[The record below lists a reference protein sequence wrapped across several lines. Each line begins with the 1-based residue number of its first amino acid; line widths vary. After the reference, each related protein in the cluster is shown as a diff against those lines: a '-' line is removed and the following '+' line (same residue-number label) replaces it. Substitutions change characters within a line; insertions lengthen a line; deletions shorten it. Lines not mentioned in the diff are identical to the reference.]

1 MPGRDGMRFGR
12 APSRKRSR
20 WPRRA
25 MLERGS
31 ALVETAIVM
40 PVLLVLVFGLVGIG
54 RVIQADLGV
63 IAVAREAARSAAQ
76 ANNASEAASRGLQR
90 GKDVAGGYQLA
101 NGSLQLTVDP
111 GSFQRGGQVTAEASY
126 EVGLNDLP
134 LMQWTSVKLD
144 SRHVEQI
151 DPYRSRWPIGGS
163 S

>member
-1 MPGRDGMRFGR
+1 MPD
-12 APSRKRSR
+12 PSAAITWGLQR
-20 WPRRA
+20 WRRLRLPA
-25 MLERGS
+25 KAALERGS

-54 RVIQADLGV
+54 RIIQADLGV

-76 ANNASEAASRGLQR
+76 ANTASEAGNRGLQR

-101 NGSLQLTVDP
+101 NGSLQLTVDA

-126 EVGLNDLP
+126 EVGLTDLP
-134 LMQWTSVKLD
+134 LMQWTSVKLS
-144 SRHVEQI
+144 SRHVEDI